1 MDEKKRK
8 IIVSLIVVVSILR
21 IISVFTI
28 STTDLIYDEASHMNI
43 ARGLTE
49 GVDYGYIH
57 GEYSDAYR
65 PPVYPLA
72 ITPFFWIF
80 GSSGLVA
87 RSVSAVFGILGAV
100 VIYFLG
106 KKMYSKEI
114 GLYSS
119 LILIANPMHWF
130 YSSKALVEGVFIFLI
145 ILFLYTLYS
154 SLKDRRY
161 LIPTGVLL
169 SLIFLTKYTG
179 IVVSVFFILYILLWK
194 RDLLKSKYFYLSII
208 FALLVLMPWM
218 SFNTRVYGEPLGA
231 GSFHFGKNI
240 EFSEDNVTQNLYT
253 FYLFVVVIEAALF
266 LPFMLAGFYFMFKDK
281 DRNFYPL
288 ILFFLLFLVLLTFLS
303 VKRPRY
309 LLPTLPILT
318 IATAYCFTK
327 LKALKFSGIRFE
339 RYILPLLII
348 LVIGS
353 IPITIYGFENYPRSE
368 RFRAVPEAGR
378 YLQENCMD
386 KKIYTNSYNYVWWY
400 THKES
405 YYMDEIDFQEKNV
418 CVFYDFFY
426 ASDEFELDLDKNF
439 EIAVNKGKLKV
450 YQN

>member
-8 IIVSLIVVVSILR
+8 IIVSLIVIVSILR

-28 STTDLIYDEASHMNI
+28 SNNDLIYDEASHMNI
-43 ARGLTE
+43 ARGLLE
-49 GVDYGYIH
+49 GIDYGYIH

-65 PPVYPLA
+65 PPVYPLT

-80 GSSGLVA
+80 GSSEFVA
-87 RSVSAVFGILGAV
+87 RSVSAMFGILGSV

-106 KKMYSKEI
+106 KKMYSREI
-114 GLYSS
+114 GLYSA
-119 LILIANPMHWF
+119 LILAANPMHWF
-130 YSSKALVEGVFIFLI
+130 YSSKAMIEGILISLV

-179 IVVSVFFILYILLWK
+179 IVVSIFFILYILLWK
-194 RDLLKSKYFYLSII
+194 RDLLKSKYFYL
-208 FALLVLMPWM
+208 ALVLAFLVLTPWM
-218 SFNTRVYGEPLGA
+218 SFNMRVYGEPLGA
-231 GSFHFGKNI
+231 SEFHFGKNI
-240 EFSEDNVTQNLYT
+240 EFSEENVMQNMYG
-253 FYLFVVVIEAALF
+253 FYLLVVVIEAALF
-266 LPFMLAGFYFMFKDK
+266 LPFMLAGFYFMFKEKDK
-281 DRNFYPL
+281 NLLPF
-288 ILFFLLFLVLLTFLS
+288 ILFFLIFLIPLSLLS

-309 LLPTLPILT
+309 LLPTLPVLT

-327 LKALKFSGIRFE
+327 LKALKISGIKFK
-339 RYILPLLII
+339 RYIIPLLII

-353 IPITIYGFENYPRSE
+353 VPITIYGFDNYPRSE
-368 RFRAVPEAGR
+368 RFKAVPEAGR

-386 KKIYTNSYNYVWWY
+386 RKIYSNSYNYVWWY

-405 YYMDEIDFQEKNV
+405 SALEDLDFEEENV

-426 ASDEFELDLDKNF
+426 ASDEFEYDLDRNF
-439 EIAVNKGKLKV
+439 EIAVDKGKLKV
-450 YQN
+450 YKN